1 MSTKKALKEVARP
14 LTAEWRPESP
24 HNELPPLPPAF
35 ELETRAVLKACIPAR
50 AALAELKQAA
60 GLIPNQAMLINTIP
74 LLEAKGSSEIEN
86 IVTTTDKLFQHAH
99 PGGDSAADPAT
110 KEALRYR
117 SALYRGYQTLKDR
130 PICTA
135 TAVEICRTL
144 KAADMDIRKTPGTKL
159 ENDRTGTII
168 YTPPEGEALLRDML
182 ANWERFIHNEV
193 DIDPLVRMAVA
204 HYQFEAIHPFTDG
217 NGRTGRVINLLFLI
231 QEGLLQLPIL
241 YLSRY
246 IIQNKSDYYRLL
258 LSVTKDND
266 WEPWVLYMLRAVEE
280 TARWTTEK
288 ISAIRFLADHTTAHV
303 RSVLPKIYSRELIDV
318 IFEQPYCRISDL
330 VQKGIAQRQSASRY
344 LKELADKG
352 ILREMTAGKE
362 KLFIHPKLMLLLSQ
376 DGNEFEPYGAES

>member
-1 MSTKKALKEVARP
+1 MSIKTGFEPMTGLERVVWTPDR
-14 LTAEWRPESP
+14 P
-24 HNELPPLPPAF
+24 HNQLPPLPPSG
-35 ELETRAVLKACIPAR
+35 ELESRAVLKACITAR

-60 GLIPNQAMLINTIP
+60 GLIPNQTMLINTIP
-74 LLEAKGSSEIEN
+74 LLEAKDSSEIEN

-99 PGGDSAADPAT
+99 TDGHGQADPAT

-117 SALYRGYQTLKDR
+117 SALYRGYMSLKER

-144 KAADMDIRKTPGTKL
+144 KAVDMDIRKTPGTKL
-159 ENDRTGTII
+159 QNDRTGEVI

-193 DIDPLVRMAVA
+193 DIDPLIRMAVA

-217 NGRTGRVINLLFLI
+217 NGRTGRVINILYLI
-231 QEGLLQLPIL
+231 QQDLLQLPIL

-258 LSVTKDND
+258 LAVTKDHD
-266 WEPWVLYMLRAVEE
+266 WESWVLYMLKAVGE
-280 TARWTTEK
+280 TSRWTTEK
-288 ISAIRFLADHTTAHV
+288 IAAIRSLAEHTTAHM
-303 RSVLPKIYSRELIDV
+303 RTVLPKIYSRELVDV

-330 VQKGIAQRQSASRY
+330 VRKGVAKRQSASRY
-344 LKELADKG
+344 LKELTEKK
-352 ILREMTAGKE
+352 ILREMTVGKE

-376 DGNEFEPYGAES
+376 DGNQFDEYGV

>member
-1 MSTKKALKEVARP
+1 MTGLERVVWTPDR
-14 LTAEWRPESP
+14 P
-24 HNELPPLPPAF
+24 HNQLPPLPPLG
-35 ELETRAVLKACIPAR
+35 ELESRAVLKACITAR
-50 AALAELKQAA
+50 TALAELKQAA
-60 GLIPNQAMLINTIP
+60 GLIPNQTMLINTIP
-74 LLEAKGSSEIEN
+74 LLEAKDSSEIEN

-99 PGGDSAADPAT
+99 TDGHGQADPAT

-117 SALYRGYQTLKDR
+117 SALYRGYMSLKER

-144 KAADMDIRKTPGTKL
+144 KAVDMDIRKTPGTKL
-159 ENDRTGTII
+159 QNDRTGEVI

-193 DIDPLVRMAVA
+193 DIDPLIRMAVA

-217 NGRTGRVINLLFLI
+217 NGRTGRVINILYLI
-231 QEGLLQLPIL
+231 QQDLLQLPIL

-258 LSVTKDND
+258 LAVTKDHD
-266 WEPWVLYMLRAVEE
+266 WESWVLYMLKAVEE
-280 TARWTTEK
+280 TSRWTTEK
-288 ISAIRFLADHTTAHV
+288 IAAIRSLAEHTTAHM
-303 RSVLPKIYSRELIDV
+303 RTVLPKIYSRELVDV

-330 VQKGIAQRQSASRY
+330 VRKGVAKRQSASRY
-344 LKELADKG
+344 LKELTEKK
-352 ILREMTAGKE
+352 ILREMTVGKE

-376 DGNEFEPYGAES
+376 DGNQFDEYGV

>member
-1 MSTKKALKEVARP
+1 MTGLERVVWTPDR
-14 LTAEWRPESP
+14 P
-24 HNELPPLPPAF
+24 HNKLPPLPPSG
-35 ELETRAVLKACIPAR
+35 ELESRAVLKACITAR

-60 GLIPNQAMLINTIP
+60 GLIPNQTMLINTIP
-74 LLEAKGSSEIEN
+74 LLEAKDSSEIEN

-99 PGGDSAADPAT
+99 TDGHGQADPAT

-117 SALYRGYQTLKDR
+117 SALYRGYMSLKER

-144 KAADMDIRKTPGTKL
+144 KAVDMDIRKTPGTKL
-159 ENDRTGTII
+159 QNDRTGEVI

-193 DIDPLVRMAVA
+193 DIDPLIRMAVA

-217 NGRTGRVINLLFLI
+217 NGRTGRVINILYLI
-231 QEGLLQLPIL
+231 QQDLLQLPIL

-258 LSVTKDND
+258 LAVTKDHD
-266 WEPWVLYMLRAVEE
+266 WESWVLYMLKAVEE
-280 TARWTTEK
+280 TSRWTTEK
-288 ISAIRFLADHTTAHV
+288 IAAIRSLAEHTTAHM
-303 RSVLPKIYSRELIDV
+303 RTVLPKIYSRELVDV

-330 VQKGIAQRQSASRY
+330 VRKGVAKRQSASRY
-344 LKELADKG
+344 LKELTEKK
-352 ILREMTAGKE
+352 ILREMTVGKE

-376 DGNEFEPYGAES
+376 DGNQFDEYGV

>member
-1 MSTKKALKEVARP
+1 MTGLERIVWTPDR
-14 LTAEWRPESP
+14 P
-24 HNELPPLPPAF
+24 HNQLPPLPPSG
-35 ELETRAVLKACIPAR
+35 ELESRAVLKACITAR

-60 GLIPNQAMLINTIP
+60 GLIPNQTMLINTIP
-74 LLEAKGSSEIEN
+74 LLEAKDSSEIEN

-99 PGGDSAADPAT
+99 TDGHGQADPAT

-117 SALYRGYQTLKDR
+117 SALYRGYMSLKER

-144 KAADMDIRKTPGTKL
+144 KAVDMDIRKTPGTKL
-159 ENDRTGTII
+159 QNDRTGEVI

-193 DIDPLVRMAVA
+193 DIDPLIRMAVA

-217 NGRTGRVINLLFLI
+217 NGRTGRVINILYLI
-231 QEGLLQLPIL
+231 QQDLLQLPIL

-258 LSVTKDND
+258 LAVTKDHD
-266 WEPWVLYMLRAVEE
+266 WESWVLYMLKAVEE
-280 TARWTTEK
+280 TSRWTTEK
-288 ISAIRFLADHTTAHV
+288 IAAIRSLAEHTTAHM
-303 RSVLPKIYSRELIDV
+303 RTVLPKIYSRELVDV

-330 VQKGIAQRQSASRY
+330 VRKGVAKRQSASRY
-344 LKELADKG
+344 LKELTEKK
-352 ILREMTAGKE
+352 ILREMTVGKE

-376 DGNEFEPYGAES
+376 DGNQFDEYGI

>member
-1 MSTKKALKEVARP
+1 M
-14 LTAEWRPESP
+14 
-24 HNELPPLPPAF
+24 
-35 ELETRAVLKACIPAR
+35 LKACITAR

-60 GLIPNQAMLINTIP
+60 GLIPNQTMLINTIP
-74 LLEAKGSSEIEN
+74 LLEAKDSSEIEN

-99 PGGDSAADPAT
+99 TDGHGQADPAT

-117 SALYRGYQTLKDR
+117 SALYRGYMSLKER

-144 KAADMDIRKTPGTKL
+144 KAVDMDIRKTPGTKL
-159 ENDRTGTII
+159 QNDRTGEVI

-193 DIDPLVRMAVA
+193 DIDPLIRMAVA

-217 NGRTGRVINLLFLI
+217 NGRTGRVINILYLI
-231 QEGLLQLPIL
+231 QQDLLQLPIL

-258 LSVTKDND
+258 LAVTKDHD
-266 WEPWVLYMLRAVEE
+266 WESWVLYMLKAVEE
-280 TARWTTEK
+280 TSRWTTEK
-288 ISAIRFLADHTTAHV
+288 IAAIRSLAEHTTAHM
-303 RSVLPKIYSRELIDV
+303 RTVLPKIYSRELVDV

-330 VQKGIAQRQSASRY
+330 VRKGVAKRQSASRY
-344 LKELADKG
+344 LKELTEKK
-352 ILREMTAGKE
+352 ILREMTVGKE

-376 DGNEFEPYGAES
+376 DGNQFDEYGV